1 MKAPFALSTLA
12 IVAAS
17 LINAAATTP
26 PPVVHLDKRIIA
38 GSAVEA
44 GKYPFAVRLNIKR
57 GEEEYLCGGSL
68 LLNNYVVTA
77 AHCLVDTDNNA
88 IAEPHTVSVCYGSNS
103 ILDQTCTT
111 ALNITVNRKYDPDS
125 ISNDIALIQINPLTL
140 KTGSIETV
148 SVYTGQLSEKQ
159 TLTTMGWGK
168 ISNTSP
174 TLPLTLMSVDIK
186 IGTAKDCRV
195 ANPSYRTPNGP
206 EVCSA
211 NSLTPGKDS
220 CQGDSGSPSVV
231 TSNGVVYLAA
241 LTSSGTDPK
250 NPGSADCATSDG
262 LAFYTHVNY
271 FMSFI
276 TSTTGKSSASF
287 TGSQTLSSTTTT
299 DGSNSSGG
307 TSSPTSPSDTDNNKN
322 NNNGS
327 AGRSATLLSSSL
339 AAMAVLLALL
349 L

>member
-1 MKAPFALSTLA
+1 
-12 IVAAS
+12 
-17 LINAAATTP
+17 
-26 PPVVHLDKRIIA
+26 
-38 GSAVEA
+38 
-44 GKYPFAVRLNIKR
+44 
-57 GEEEYLCGGSL
+57 
-68 LLNNYVVTA
+68 
-77 AHCLVDTDNNA
+77 
-88 IAEPHTVSVCYGSNS
+88 
-103 ILDQTCTT
+103 
-111 ALNITVNRKYDPDS
+111 
-125 ISNDIALIQINPLTL
+125 
-140 KTGSIETV
+140 
-148 SVYTGQLSEKQ
+148 LSEKQ

-299 DGSNSSGG
+299 DGSNSSDG